1 MDKEISKK
9 DFEQKEQTELKIKP
23 SESMDQNKAS
33 AIFSKIKAKFDIKIE
48 VEVRP
53 LTDSEKKVLQEKL
66 GWSEDKINSKCT
78 IDKNETIHYK
88 TDRCDLEG
96 SNSENDIEYVRK
108 TIYYNDVKIEG
119 VFPVFESKFDMQLNP
134 EDYQKSNTKQFSE
147 ANKALKTEIE
157 NNPELEKQFTKEQLE
172 DIKNGDTPR
181 GYTWHH
187 NEEPGKMQLVKT
199 SDHDRTIG
207 GAAHTGGNSIW
218 GNESISKN
226 KEGVSF

>member
-1 MDKEISKK
+1 MCPFGHSDG
-9 DFEQKEQTELKIKP
+9 
-23 SESMDQNKAS
+23 SE
-33 AIFSKIKAKFDIKIE
+33 
-48 VEVRP
+48 
-53 LTDSEKKVLQEKL
+53 
-66 GWSEDKINSKCT
+66 
-78 IDKNETIHYK
+78 
-88 TDRCDLEG
+88 
-96 SNSENDIEYVRK
+96 
-108 TIYYNDVKIEG
+108 
-119 VFPVFESKFDMQLNP
+119 PVFESKFDMQLNP

-207 GAAHTGGNSIW
+207 GAAHTGGNSLW
-218 GNESISKN
+218 GNESIPKN